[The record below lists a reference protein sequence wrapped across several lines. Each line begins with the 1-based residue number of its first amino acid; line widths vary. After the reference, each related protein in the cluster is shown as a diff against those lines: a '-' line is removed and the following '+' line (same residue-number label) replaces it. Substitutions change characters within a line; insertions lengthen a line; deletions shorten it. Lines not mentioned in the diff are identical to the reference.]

1 MNIKRF
7 FYFILGCLLLAGCML
22 TFSGCARYHAGY
34 PIDAT
39 SIRSIY
45 VAPAIKKALSA
56 QTSAILTR
64 QLREGILRNGGI
76 GLADKHD
83 ADATLETTITHYGRS
98 IGTVEEY
105 DTNTAKTLSLN
116 ITVQCSLKD
125 NRTDAYYFKN
135 QTFSASISIN
145 ANNAAQS
152 IEYQRLPQLTHK
164 LAQQV
169 VMCIANIHPLPSYV
183 NEAGKVSPI
192 DSQNFSTKKNS
203 SEILP

>member
-7 FYFILGCLLLAGCML
+7 FCFVLGCLLLAGCML
-22 TFSGCARYHAGY
+22 TFSGCTRYHAGY
-34 PIDAT
+34 PVDAT
-39 SIRSIY
+39 SIKSIY
-45 VAPAIKKALSA
+45 VAPAVKKALGAQISA
-56 QTSAILTR
+56 VLTR

-76 GLADKHD
+76 GLAGKYD

-105 DTNTAKTLSLN
+105 DTDTAKTLSLN

-145 ANNAAQS
+145 ANDAAQC
-152 IEYQRLPQLTHK
+152 IEYQRLPQLTRK

-169 VMCIANIHPLPSYV
+169 VMCIANIHPLPADV
-183 NEAGKVSPI
+183 NETAEVFPI
-192 DSQNFSTKKNS
+192 NNENLSTEEADS
-203 SEILP
+203 EELP